1 MQDLTVIY
9 LTASEINENFAEY
22 QRRVLVDAIGDYPLI
37 SISRKP
43 LDFGQNILDNGERG
57 YSNIYRQMLR
67 AAKVATTP
75 FIATA
80 EDDTLYPK
88 EHYNF
93 YRPEKDTFAYNNS
106 RWALF
111 TWGVP
116 TYSWRNRKSNCSLI
130 APRELAI
137 EALEERF
144 EKYPDGTPPGKTGEM
159 GRWRVE
165 KQLGLTLRKSVDVYC
180 GVPII
185 QLNHDSAI
193 EDRQAR
199 HRKRMGPLKAYDIP
213 FWGKAEDIVS
223 YYK

>member
-130 APRELAI
+130 APRELTI

-144 EKYPDGTPPGKTGEM
+144 EK
-159 GRWRVE
+159 
-165 KQLGLTLRKSVDVYC
+165 
-180 GVPII
+180 
-185 QLNHDSAI
+185 
-193 EDRQAR
+193 
-199 HRKRMGPLKAYDIP
+199 
-213 FWGKAEDIVS
+213 
-223 YYK
+223 